1 MKFDKKVLII
11 PFLCLVFVGDIV
23 LNDKVP
29 LANDSIAH
37 IPIQKWNEKMEN
49 NYDYFPQWFPNLFSG
64 MPAYGGYINTSG
76 DPTGIQ
82 SQKFFFDHIG
92 IRIWFWLSFSGIGL
106 YYFLKFKNISSISA
120 LFGGIAYSLTPH
132 TFGLINAGHNNKIM
146 AVAFIPWIFFAVS
159 YLFQSKSFKS
169 ILFLSL
175 VSALQLWMNHPQI
188 VYYTWMFVI
197 IWWIYNSLLNFDKKN
212 NAVSI
217 KLLLLLLISIFITSL
232 MVIDPYLDIFTFQ
245 KHSNRG
251 APSVLDETNET
262 ESGTKW
268 DYATQWSFHPA
279 ELISFVLPYH
289 FGLQNFSV
297 KNRTNP
303 SEFMKQA
310 SYWGY
315 MPFTQSTHYM
325 GLIVLFLPLV
335 ALLIRFKMKDFDFF
349 ENFLWLISLLFIF
362 IGFGKY
368 LPLFYQ
374 MLFDYAPFFSKFR
387 IPSMIYLILIFS
399 FSYLSASSLDYIVK
413 AKTKYLLNGSKTVL
427 GSFSILFLLMF
438 LFGENLFSFSSVGD
452 NRFPNYISFVQ
463 EIRINYFNKGLWL
476 ALVLSIGLLAL
487 VWGFVTKRLKK
498 DTFLYLVLGLLILDL
513 WILDREFLS
522 LSKKK
527 IFDKQFSQNAKIEYM
542 INDSSNFRIFP
553 ADDIG
558 SNAYGYWGIQS
569 IGGYRAVKLR
579 NYQDLMDIGGFRRPK
594 ILNMLN
600 VKYLITNKA
609 IKNSTYKK
617 VDGINGIYQN
627 LDALPRAWFVGS
639 VEDVLDQKSSLSRLM
654 DLSFR
659 PKTKAVVV
667 NYNGPS
673 FNNYKDAEVNE
684 IDLKPNQIKINCETF
699 GGALLVLSE
708 VYYGPGW
715 KCKIDGNSSK
725 IYQTNH
731 ILRSVVVPDGIHE
744 VVFYYDDSNWIVA
757 KMTSRITFVA
767 AIFLVCFLIYK
778 DRKILFKEL

>member
-1 MKFDKKVLII
+1 MKFDKKILFI
-11 PFLCLVFVGDIV
+11 PFLCLVFTWDMV
-23 LNDKVP
+23 LNNKVP

-37 IPIQKWNEKMEN
+37 IPIQKWSEKVDD
-49 NYDYFPQWFPNLFSG
+49 NYDFFPQWFPNLFSG
-64 MPAYGGYINTSG
+64 MPAYGSYINTSG
-76 DPTGIQ
+76 DPTGLQ
-82 SQKFFFDHIG
+82 SQKFFFNHKG
-92 IRIWFWLSFSGIGL
+92 IRIWFWLCFSGVGL
-106 YYFLKFKNISSISA
+106 FYFLKFKNISSISA

-146 AVAFIPWIFFAVS
+146 AVAFIPWVFFAVA

-169 ILFLSL
+169 ILLLSL
-175 VSALQLWMNHPQI
+175 ASALQLWMNHPQI
-188 VYYTWMFVI
+188 VYYTWMFVT
-197 IWWIYNSLLNFDKKN
+197 IWLVFNSFFNLIKKN
-212 NAVSI
+212 NVVSI
-217 KLLLLLLISIFITSL
+217 KLSILLVTSISITSL

-262 ESGTKW
+262 HSGTKW

-325 GLIVLFLPLV
+325 GLIVFFLPLI
-335 ALLIRFKMKDFDFF
+335 AIFIRFKKQDFDYF
-349 ENFLWLISLLFIF
+349 ENFLWMISLVFLL

-368 LPLFYQ
+368 FPILYQ
-374 MLFDYAPFFSKFR
+374 ILFDYAPFFSKFR
-387 IPSMIYLILIFS
+387 IPSMIYLILIFT
-399 FSYLSASSLDYIVK
+399 FSYLSASALDYIVK
-413 AKTKYLLNGSKTVL
+413 ADENNVSYGSKIIL
-427 GSFSILFLLMF
+427 GSFSIIFLLMF
-438 LFGENLFSFSSVGD
+438 LFGENLFSFSSLGD
-452 NRFPNYISFVQ
+452 NRFPNYISFVK
-463 EIRINYFNKGLWL
+463 EIRINYFSKGLWL
-476 ALVLSIGLLAL
+476 ALILSVSLSAL
-487 VWGFVTKRLKK
+487 TWAFITKRLNK
-498 DTFLYLVLGLLILDL
+498 DAFLYLVLGLLILDL
-513 WILDREFLS
+513 WVLDQEFLS

-527 IFDKQFSQNAKIEYM
+527 VFNKQFSKNAKIEYM
-542 INDSSNFRIFP
+542 LKDNSHFRIFP
-553 ADDIG
+553 ADDIS
-558 SNAYGYWGIQS
+558 SNSYGYWGLQS

-600 VKYLITNKA
+600 VKYLLTNKA
-609 IKNSTYKK
+609 VKNNAFKK
-617 VDGINGIYQN
+617 VNGISGIYQN
-627 LDALPRAWFVGS
+627 LDVLPKAWFVGS
-639 VEDVLDQKSSLSRLM
+639 VEDVSDQKSSLIKLM

-659 PKTKAVVV
+659 PRTKAVVV
-667 NYNGPS
+667 NYDGPVLGGAIDS
-673 FNNYKDAEVNE
+673 EVNE
-684 IDLKPNQIKINCETF
+684 VYLKPNQIKINCKTF

-715 KCKIDGNSSK
+715 KCKIDGISSK

-731 ILRSVVVPDGIHE
+731 ILRSVFVPDGNHE
-744 VVFYYDDSNWIVA
+744 VVFYYDDSNWIVSKVA
-757 KMTSRITFVA
+757 SRTSFFIVT
-767 AIFLVCFLIYK
+767 FLVCFLFYK
-778 DRKILFKEL
+778 ERKTLFIG